1 MTDAEIDA
9 LWKQKTA
16 TYNQG
21 VLDERARI
29 EALMA
34 DGAWCVRGLSDL
46 KLTIWPQ
53 AHAGH
58 CIEAGEWYSAWL
70 RGRIAGDIK

>member
-53 AHAGH
+53 ASG
-58 CIEAGEWYSAWL
+58 IDFIQAGERYATWL
-70 RGRIAGDIK
+70 RRRIAGDIK